1 MTALFSAQ
9 RRAEEFQAAVDA
21 PHREV
26 RDGLRPLVD
35 LASAL
40 RAHAA
45 DDPAA
50 VPRAEFAADLR
61 SRLMAEAV
69 EVMTP
74 DSVLVL
80 PARTRGRRERRLVAA
95 ASAVVLLGGSA
106 GMAAAS
112 QGALPGDALYP
123 VKRGIER
130 VEAGVS
136 MSPAGKGR
144 DLLHQASGRL
154 AEVGG
159 LLDDGS
165 AASVPHVPIALRDFT
180 AQAEQGAGLLME
192 SFRETRDPDAITTVR
207 EFAAAG
213 LSDLEDLART
223 APPEARAE
231 LTAAAVALR
240 GLDRRASGLC
250 PTCAA
255 DLPLLEVP
263 GVLLVASEAD
273 RALTAVDAA
282 ELDNSHPF
290 LVPKGLVSDGKKARG
305 SRPGAS
311 DPGKAVG
318 GVTDGLTGG
327 LAGDDTGQAGGDGDG
342 GSGSAPSPES
352 VTEGGKK
359 KLEDTTQE
367 LRDTVDGTVGSITDG
382 LSGAVETLLPDP
394 QPGSLLPDPQPGSL
408 LPDPQPGSL
417 LP

>member
-1 MTALFSAQ
+1 
-9 RRAEEFQAAVDA
+9 
-21 PHREV
+21 
-26 RDGLRPLVD
+26 
-35 LASAL
+35 
-40 RAHAA
+40 
-45 DDPAA
+45 
-50 VPRAEFAADLR
+50 
-61 SRLMAEAV
+61 MA
-69 EVMTP
+69 P

-80 PARTRGRRERRLVAA
+80 PTRARGRRERRLVAA

-165 AASVPHVPIALRDFT
+165 AASAPHVPIALRDFT

-192 SFRETRDPDAITTVR
+192 SFRETRDPDAIMTIR

-213 LSDLEDLART
+213 VSDLDDLART
-223 APPEARAE
+223 APPEAQAE

-255 DLPLLEVP
+255 DLPVLEVP
-263 GVLLVASEAD
+263 GALLVASEAD

-394 QPGSLLPDPQPGSL
+394 QPGSLLPEPDPGSL
-408 LPDPQPGSL
+408 LP
-417 LP
+417 